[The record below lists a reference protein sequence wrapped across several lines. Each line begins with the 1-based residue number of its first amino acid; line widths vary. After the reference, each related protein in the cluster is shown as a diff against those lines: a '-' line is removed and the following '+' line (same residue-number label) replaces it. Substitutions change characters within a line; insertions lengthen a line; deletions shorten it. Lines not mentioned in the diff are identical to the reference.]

1 MWRTCCQSRC
11 ERWCASAN
19 RADDPRWRCRSWAE
33 DASPSGLKWPIGAS
47 CIALADVSAY
57 QTRQITWPLAY
68 RQRYS
73 LTHTHTRSLCKSEKN
88 HGSAPTHTQEPQME
102 KKKKKKREA
111 VSIDLLAVSHAL
123 APDRRVFSPPP
134 FQWPISNNIPR
145 KERRRRK
152 NR

>member
-1 MWRTCCQSRC
+1 MGAPLHIHKS
-11 ERWCASAN
+11 
-19 RADDPRWRCRSWAE
+19 PRW
-33 DASPSGLKWPIGAS
+33 
-47 CIALADVSAY
+47 
-57 QTRQITWPLAY
+57 
-68 RQRYS
+68 
-73 LTHTHTRSLCKSEKN
+73 
-88 HGSAPTHTQEPQME
+88 
-102 KKKKKKREA
+102 KKKKREREA

>member
-1 MWRTCCQSRC
+1 
-11 ERWCASAN
+11 
-19 RADDPRWRCRSWAE
+19 
-33 DASPSGLKWPIGAS
+33 
-47 CIALADVSAY
+47 
-57 QTRQITWPLAY
+57 
-68 RQRYS
+68 
-73 LTHTHTRSLCKSEKN
+73 
-88 HGSAPTHTQEPQME
+88 ME
-102 KKKKKKREA
+102 KEKREREA